1 MKLKS
6 LDQLPSLSPW
16 TEEDREESEKLT
28 HIEHFKAQSIKQQLL
43 EEEARTEGR
52 NFKPR
57 K

>member
-16 TEEDREESEKLT
+16 TEEDREEAERLT
-28 HIEHFKAQSIKQQLL
+28 HIEHFKAQSIKQQLS